1 MVRAARAS
9 PDSVSFTTQR
19 LGLGLGVEGESPRR
33 HTCTPGQGRAARH
46 SQPHISDIVH
56 ASLVT
61 QSDSRSRATLARPPR
76 RENEVARDVSV
87 RAVQPAQGERHAW

>member
-1 MVRAARAS
+1 MGARALDATHARRGRGRQ
-9 PDSVSFTTQR
+9 PDTATATH
-19 LGLGLGVEGESPRR
+19 LR
-33 HTCTPGQGRAARH
+33 HVHAH
-46 SQPHISDIVH
+46 VH

-76 RENEVARDVSV
+76 RENEAARDVSV